1 MTPAH
6 TFSEP
11 TNTEAIRVIGR
22 FEAGRGIPEAMRSD
36 VRMLGGLLGQVLRES
51 GGDGLFED
59 VERLRLATI
68 QAYDEETSDAF
79 DRAAAIAESFT
90 VARADEVA
98 RAFTC
103 YFHLVNLAE
112 EHQRVRVLR
121 ERAGQPGPSTGS
133 GTQGSTGSGTQGS
146 TGSGIQGSTG
156 SGTQGSTGSGTQG
169 STGSGTQGSTG
180 SETQGRTAD
189 TVATAYA
196 RLRSEVGDDEARRRL
211 DGLRFHPVFTA
222 HPTEARRRAVSSS
235 IRRLSEL
242 LTQHD
247 AASAGGAEQ
256 RRARRRMLEEI
267 DTLWRTAPLR
277 AQKPSPTDEV
287 RTVMGV
293 FDETLFTTV
302 PHVYR
307 RIDDALRGDESGASS
322 PVVPAFVRIGSWVGG
337 DRDGNPFVTASVTRE
352 ASQIAAEHVLLGLER
367 AIDRIG
373 RTLTLAADDT
383 PPSTDVVGLWEA
395 FAAAEPDVAAELA
408 ARSPEEPHRRVLL
421 VLARRVAATRRGDRD
436 RGYTH
441 PDELLADLRAVQSSL
456 ADAGARRHAYGGVQ
470 HLIWQV
476 ETYGFHLTE
485 LEVRQHSQVHAKA
498 LAELEAGGAISAQ
511 TEEVLEVFRAIA
523 DIQRERGLRAAGR
536 YVVSFTQA
544 ASDLA
549 NVHRLARHALGD
561 DAPVLDV
568 VPLFETFADLQAAP
582 EILAQAVTFPEFQQR
597 MAATGNRLEVMLGYS
612 DSSKDVGPVAANLA
626 LYAAQEKIARWA
638 QESGIELTL
647 FHGRGGALGR
657 GGGPANSAILAQPPH
672 SVDGRFKLTEQGE
685 VIFARYGEPA
695 IAMRHIDQ
703 VAAAT
708 LLASSPSEEERTSSA
723 AARYA
728 EVAAI
733 MDATSRERFF
743 SLVKAEGFAPW
754 FATVTPLEEIG
765 LLALGSRPARRGLS
779 VESLED
785 LRAIP
790 WVFAWTQAR
799 INLAGWFGLGTA
811 LQAVGDADLLA
822 EAYREWPLLRTMVDN
837 VAMSLAK
844 TDERIAAQ
852 YLALGD
858 RDDLAALVL
867 DELAL
872 TREWVV
878 RLTGGEGLLENK
890 PVLQRAVQLRSPYV
904 DALSLLQL
912 RALRSLRS
920 AGDEARG
927 SGADA
932 EQQRL
937 LLLSVSGVAA
947 GLQNTG

>member
-1 MTPAH
+1 MTPEHA
-6 TFSEP
+6 FPEP
-11 TNTEAIRVIGR
+11 TDTSAIRIIGR
-22 FEAGRGIPEAMRSD
+22 FEAGRGIPDAMRTD
-36 VRMLGGLLGQVLRES
+36 VRMLGALLGQVLREA
-51 GGDGLFED
+51 GGDDLFED

-79 DRAAAIAESFT
+79 DRAAAIAESFSI
-90 VARADEVA
+90 ARADEVA

-121 ERAGQPGPSTGS
+121 ERAGQPGR
-133 GTQGSTGSGTQGS
+133 
-146 TGSGIQGSTG
+146 
-156 SGTQGSTGSGTQG
+156 
-169 STGSGTQGSTG
+169 
-180 SETQGRTAD
+180 EDAAD

-196 RLRSEVGDDEARRRL
+196 RLKTEVGDDEARRRL
-211 DGLRFHPVFTA
+211 EGLRFHPVFTA

-247 AASAGGAEQ
+247 SASEGGAEEH
-256 RRARRRMLEEI
+256 RARRRMLEEI

-277 AQKPSPTDEV
+277 AEKPSPTDEV

-307 RIDDALRGDESGASS
+307 RIDDALRGDDSGASA

-352 ASQIAAEHVLLGLER
+352 ASQIASDHVLRGLER
-367 AIDRIG
+367 ALERIG
-373 RTLTLAADDT
+373 RTLTLSAEDT
-383 PPSTDVVGLWEA
+383 PPSDAVSALWESFTA
-395 FAAAEPDVAAELA
+395 SEPRVAHELA
-408 ARSPEEPHRRVLL
+408 ARSPGEPHRRVLL
-421 VLARRVAATRRGDRD
+421 ALAHRVAATRHGDEQ
-436 RGYTH
+436 GYAR
-441 PDELLADLRAVQSSL
+441 PEELLEDLRMVQSSL
-456 ADAGARRHAYGGVQ
+456 SDAGAKRHAFGGVQ

-498 LAELEAGGAISAQ
+498 LAELESGEPISAQ
-511 TEEVLEVFRAIA
+511 TEEVLEVFRVIA
-523 DIQRERGLRAAGR
+523 EIQRDRGLRAAGR

-549 NVHRLARHALGD
+549 NVHRLAKHALGD

-582 EILAQAVTFPEFQQR
+582 GILAEAVTFPEFQAR
-597 MAATGNRLEVMLGYS
+597 LAATGNRLEVMLGYS

-626 LYAAQEKIARWA
+626 LYEAQEKIAQWA
-638 QESGIELTL
+638 QESDIELTL

-708 LLASSPSEEERTSSA
+708 LLASSPSVEKHTSDA
-723 AARYA
+723 ATRFADI
-728 EVAAI
+728 AAV
-733 MDATSRERFF
+733 MDTSSRERFF

-811 LQAVGDADLLA
+811 LAAVGDEERLV
-822 EAYREWPLLRTMVDN
+822 EAYRDWPLLRTMIDN

-844 TDERIAAQ
+844 TDERIARQ

-858 RDDLAALVL
+858 RDDLAQLVL

-872 TREWVV
+872 TREWVI
-878 RLTGGEGLLENK
+878 RLTGGVGLLENK
-890 PVLQRAVQLRSPYV
+890 PILQRAVQLRTPYV

-912 RALRSLRS
+912 RALRALRDP
-920 AGDEARG
+920 AEAAG
-927 SGADA
+927 SGADD
-932 EQQRL
+932 EQKRL

>member
-1 MTPAH
+1 MTPPH
-6 TFSEP
+6 SFIEP
-11 TNTEAIRVIGR
+11 TNTEAILVIGR
-22 FEAGRGIPEAMRSD
+22 FEAGQGIPEAMRSD
-36 VRMLGGLLGQVLRES
+36 VRMLGALLGQVLREA
-51 GGDGLFED
+51 GGDDLFAD

-68 QAYDEETSDAF
+68 QAYEDAGSDAF
-79 DRAAAIAESFT
+79 ARAVAIAESFSIS
-90 VARADEVA
+90 RADEVA

-121 ERAGQPGPSTGS
+121 ERAGQPGR
-133 GTQGSTGSGTQGS
+133 
-146 TGSGIQGSTG
+146 
-156 SGTQGSTGSGTQG
+156 
-169 STGSGTQGSTG
+169 
-180 SETQGRTAD
+180 ENAAD

-196 RLRSEVGDDEARRRL
+196 RLTTEVGEDEARRRL
-211 DGLRFHPVFTA
+211 EGLRFHPVFTA

-247 AASAGGAEQ
+247 AASDGGAEEH
-256 RRARRRMLEEI
+256 RARRRMLEEI

-277 AQKPSPTDEV
+277 AQKPTPTDEV
-287 RTVMGV
+287 RTVMSV

-307 RIDDALRGDESGASS
+307 RIDDALRGEESGASA
-322 PVVPAFVRIGSWVGG
+322 PIVPAFVRIGSWVGG

-352 ASQIAAEHVLLGLER
+352 ASQIASDHVLRGLER

-373 RTLTLAADDT
+373 RTLTLDAHGT
-383 PPSTDVVGLWEA
+383 PPSAEVTAIWER
-395 FAAAEPDVAAELA
+395 FAATNTAAASELA
-408 ARSPEEPHRRVLL
+408 TRSPDEPHRRVML
-421 VLARRVAATRRGDRD
+421 VLAHRIAATRRGDDD
-436 RGYTH
+436 RFAS
-441 PDELLADLRAVQSSL
+441 PDELLADLRALQASL
-456 ADAGARRHAYGGVQ
+456 ASAGARRHAFGGVQ

-498 LAELEAGGAISAQ
+498 LAELEGGGDLSAQ

-523 DIQRERGLRAAGR
+523 DIQRDRGLRAAGR
-536 YVVSFTQA
+536 YVVSFTQS

-549 NVHRLARHALGD
+549 AVHRLAKHALGD

-582 EILAQAVTFPEFQQR
+582 GILAEAVTFPEFQSR
-597 MAATGNRLEVMLGYS
+597 LAETGGKLEVMLGYS

-626 LYAAQEKIARWA
+626 LYEAQEKIALWA
-638 QESGIELTL
+638 KESGIELTL

-657 GGGPANSAILAQPPH
+657 GGGPANSAILAQPPY

-708 LLASSPSEEERTSSA
+708 LLASSPTVEERISE
-723 AARYA
+723 AARRFA
-728 EVAAI
+728 DIAATL
-733 MDATSRERFF
+733 DAASRERFF

-799 INLAGWFGLGTA
+799 INLAGWFGLGSA
-811 LQAVGDADLLA
+811 LDAVGDEERLA
-822 EAYREWPLLRTMVDN
+822 EAYRDWPLLRTMIDN

-844 TDERIAAQ
+844 TDERIARQ
-852 YLALGD
+852 YLELGD
-858 RDDLAALVL
+858 RDDLAELVL
-867 DELAL
+867 DELRL
-872 TREWVV
+872 TREWVI
-878 RLTGGEGLLENK
+878 RLTGGERLLENK
-890 PVLQRAVQLRSPYV
+890 PVLQRAVQLRTPYV

-912 RALRSLRS
+912 RALRALRT
-920 AGDEARG
+920 EASG
-927 SGADA
+927 SGSED
-932 EQQRL
+932 EQRRL

>member
-6 TFSEP
+6 SFIEP

-22 FEAGRGIPEAMRSD
+22 FEAGRGIPDAMRSD
-36 VRMLGGLLGQVLRES
+36 VRMLGALLGQVLRETGS
-51 GGDGLFED
+51 DGLFDD

-68 QAYDEETSDAF
+68 QAYDEETPDAF
-79 DRAAAIAESFT
+79 QRAAAIAESFT

-121 ERAGQPGPSTGS
+121 ERAGQPGR
-133 GTQGSTGSGTQGS
+133 
-146 TGSGIQGSTG
+146 
-156 SGTQGSTGSGTQG
+156 
-169 STGSGTQGSTG
+169 
-180 SETQGRTAD
+180 EDAAD

-196 RLRSEVGDDEARRRL
+196 RLATEVGDDEARRRL
-211 DGLRFHPVFTA
+211 EALRFHPVFTA

-247 AASAGGAEQ
+247 AASEGGAEQ
-256 RRARRRMLEEI
+256 HRARRRMLEEI

-277 AQKPSPTDEV
+277 AQKPTPTDEV

-307 RIDDALRGDESGASS
+307 RIDDALRGDDSGATA

-352 ASQIAAEHVLLGLER
+352 ASQIASEHVLRGLER
-367 AIDRIG
+367 ALDRIG

-383 PPSTDVVGLWEA
+383 PPSAAVTAIWEA
-395 FAAAEPDVAAELA
+395 FAAAEPQTAAELA
-408 ARSPEEPHRRVLL
+408 TRSPDEPHRRVLL
-421 VLARRVAATRRGDRD
+421 AVARRVAATRRGDER
-436 RGYTH
+436 RYSG
-441 PDELLADLRAVQSSL
+441 PEELLADLRAVQSSL
-456 ADAGARRHAYGGVQ
+456 AAAGARRHAYGGAQ

-485 LEVRQHSQVHAKA
+485 LEVRQHSQVHARA
-498 LAELEAGGAISAQ
+498 LAELESGEAISAQ

-523 DIQRERGLRAAGR
+523 EIQRDRGLRAAGR

-549 NVHRLARHALGD
+549 AVHRLARHALGD

-582 EILAQAVTFPEFQQR
+582 AILAEAVEFPEFRAR

-626 LYAAQEKIARWA
+626 LYEAQEKIAQWA
-638 QESGIELTL
+638 KDSGIELTL

-708 LLASSPSEEERTSSA
+708 LLASSPSVEERTSGA
-723 AARYA
+723 ARRYA
-728 EVAAI
+728 EVARV
-733 MDATSRERFF
+733 MDVSSRERFF

-754 FATVTPLEEIG
+754 FATVTPMEEIG

-811 LQAVGDADLLA
+811 LDAVGDEALLA
-822 EAYREWPLLRTMVDN
+822 EAYREWPLLRTLIDN

-844 TDERIAAQ
+844 TDERIARE

-872 TREWVV
+872 TRSWVI
-878 RLTGGEGLLENK
+878 RLTGGERLLENK

-912 RALRSLRS
+912 RALRALR
-920 AGDEARG
+920 APEAEG
-927 SGADA
+927 SGADE
-932 EQQRL
+932 EQRRL

>member
-1 MTPAH
+1 MTPEHA
-6 TFSEP
+6 FPEP
-11 TNTEAIRVIGR
+11 TDTSAIRIIGR
-22 FEAGRGIPEAMRSD
+22 FEAGRGIPDAMRSD
-36 VRMLGGLLGQVLRES
+36 VRMLGALLGQVLREA
-51 GGDGLFED
+51 GGEDLFAD

-79 DRAAAIAESFT
+79 ERAAAIAESFSIE
-90 VARADEVA
+90 RADEVA

-121 ERAGQPGPSTGS
+121 ERAGQPGR
-133 GTQGSTGSGTQGS
+133 
-146 TGSGIQGSTG
+146 
-156 SGTQGSTGSGTQG
+156 
-169 STGSGTQGSTG
+169 
-180 SETQGRTAD
+180 EDAAD
-189 TVATAYA
+189 TVASAYA
-196 RLRSEVGDDEARRRL
+196 RLKTEVGDEEARRRL
-211 DGLRFHPVFTA
+211 EGLRFHPVFTA

-247 AASAGGAEQ
+247 AASEGGSEEH
-256 RRARRRMLEEI
+256 RARRRMLEEI

-307 RIDDALRGDESGASS
+307 RIDDALRGDESGSTA

-352 ASQIAAEHVLLGLER
+352 ASQIASDHVLRGLER
-367 AIDRIG
+367 ALERIG
-373 RTLTLAADDT
+373 RTLTLDAEDT
-383 PPSTDVVGLWEA
+383 PPSAAVSALWES
-395 FAAAEPDVAAELA
+395 FAAAEPRTAEELG
-408 ARSPEEPHRRVLL
+408 ARSPGEPHRRVLL
-421 VLARRVAATRRGDRD
+421 ALAHRVAATRRGDEQRYS
-436 RGYTH
+436 R
-441 PDELLADLRAVQSSL
+441 PEELLDDLRTVQSSL
-456 ADAGARRHAYGGVQ
+456 ADAGAKRHAFGGVQ

-498 LAELEAGGAISAQ
+498 LAELSSGEAISAQ

-523 DIQRERGLRAAGR
+523 DIQRDRGLRAAGR

-549 NVHRLARHALGD
+549 NVYALARHALGD

-582 EILAQAVTFPEFQQR
+582 GILAEAVTFPEFRER

-626 LYAAQEKIARWA
+626 LYEAQEKIALWA
-638 QESGIELTL
+638 QESGIALTL

-708 LLASSPSEEERTSSA
+708 LLASSPTVEKHTSEA
-723 AARYA
+723 AARFA
-728 EVAAI
+728 DIASV
-733 MDATSRERFF
+733 MDRSSRERFF

-754 FATVTPLEEIG
+754 FATVTPMEEIG

-811 LQAVGDADLLA
+811 LAAVGDEARLI
-822 EAYREWPLLRTMVDN
+822 EAYRDWPLLRTMIDN

-844 TDERIAAQ
+844 TDERIARQ

-858 RDDLAALVL
+858 RDDLAQLVL
-867 DELAL
+867 DEMTL
-872 TREWVV
+872 TREWVI
-878 RLTGGEGLLENK
+878 RLTGGVGLLENK
-890 PVLQRAVQLRSPYV
+890 PILQRAVQLRTPYV

-912 RALRSLRS
+912 RALRALRDP
-920 AGDEARG
+920 AAAAG
-927 SGADA
+927 SGADD
-932 EQQRL
+932 EQRRL

>member
-1 MTPAH
+1 MS
-6 TFSEP
+6 SEP
-11 TNTEAIRVIGR
+11 TNTEAIRVITR
-22 FEAGRGIPEAMRSD
+22 FEASNGIPEAMRAD

-51 GGDGLFED
+51 GSPGLYDD

-68 QAYDEETSDAF
+68 QASDAEGPEAF
-79 DRAAAIAESFT
+79 ERAASIAESFT
-90 VARADEVA
+90 IERADEVA

-121 ERAGQPGPSTGS
+121 ERAGQPGRSTGS
-133 GTQGSTGSGTQGS
+133 GTQAT
-146 TGSGIQGSTG
+146 
-156 SGTQGSTGSGTQG
+156 
-169 STGSGTQGSTG
+169 
-180 SETQGRTAD
+180 D
-189 TVATAYA
+189 TVATAFAKLRDEIGEDAA
-196 RLRSEVGDDEARRRL
+196 RERL
-211 DGLRFHPVFTA
+211 AELRFHPVFTA
-222 HPTEARRRAVSSS
+222 HPTEARRRAVSGS
-235 IRRLSEL
+235 IRRLSDL
-242 LTQHD
+242 LGQHD
-247 AASAGGAEQ
+247 DASAGGAEEQ
-256 RRARRRMLEEI
+256 RAVRRMLEEI

-277 AQKPSPTDEV
+277 AEKPSPTDEV

-307 RIDDALRGDESGASS
+307 RIDDALRGDESGASA

-352 ASQIAAEHVLLGLER
+352 AAQIASEHVLRGLER
-367 AIDRIG
+367 AIERIG
-373 RTLTLAADDT
+373 RTLTLDADGT
-383 PPSTDVVGLWEA
+383 PPSAAVIAIWEG
-395 FAAAEPDVAAELA
+395 FEQQDPSLAAEIAK
-408 ARSPEEPHRRVLL
+408 RSPDEPHRRTM
-421 VLARRVAATRRGDRD
+421 LAIVHRVHATRTEEPGA
-436 RGYTH
+436 YTA
-441 PDELLADLRAVQSSL
+441 PEQLLADLHAVQGSL
-456 ADAGARRHAYGGVQ
+456 ADAGARRHAFGGLQ

-485 LEVRQHSQVHAKA
+485 LEVRQHSQVHAEA
-498 LAELEAGGAISAQ
+498 LAELDAGAELSERTQ
-511 TEEVLEVFRAIA
+511 EVLEVFRAVA
-523 DIQRERGLRAAGR
+523 DIQRRYGLRAAGR
-536 YVVSFTQA
+536 YVVSFTRSA
-544 ASDLA
+544 ADLIA
-549 NVHRLARHALGD
+549 VRRLARYALGD

-582 EILAQAVTFPEFQQR
+582 GILAEVVQDPDFRARLE
-597 MAATGNRLEVMLGYS
+597 ATGNRLEVMLGYS

-626 LYAAQEKIARWA
+626 LYEAQRDIAQWA
-638 QESGIELTL
+638 VESGIRLTL

-708 LLASSPSEEERTSSA
+708 LLASSPSVEQRTSGA
-723 AARYA
+723 AERFAPIA
-728 EVAAI
+728 QVMDVA
-733 MDATSRERFF
+733 SRERFF
-743 SLVKAEGFAPW
+743 SLVGAQGFAPW
-754 FATVTPLEEIG
+754 FATVTPMEEIG

-799 INLAGWFGLGTA
+799 INLAGWFGLGSA
-811 LQAVGDADLLA
+811 LEAVGDEQALI
-822 EAYREWPLLRTMVDN
+822 EAYREWPLLHTMVDN

-844 TDERIAAQ
+844 TDERIARE
-852 YLALGD
+852 YLSLGD
-858 RDDLAALVL
+858 RDDLAEIVL
-867 DELAL
+867 DELRL
-872 TREWVV
+872 TREWVI
-878 RLTGGEGLLENK
+878 RLTGGAGLLENK
-890 PVLQRAVQLRSPYV
+890 PILQRAVQLRTPYV

-920 AGDEARG
+920 
-927 SGADA
+927 DA
-932 EQQRL
+932 EAPAADPDVQRL

>member
-1 MTPAH
+1 MTP
-6 TFSEP
+6 EP

-22 FEAGRGIPEAMRSD
+22 FEAGRGIPDEMRAD
-36 VRMLGGLLGQVLRES
+36 VRMLGALLGQVLRECGS
-51 GGDGLFED
+51 PGLFED

-68 QAYDEETSDAF
+68 QAYEEESTFDLGTGAF
-79 DRAAAIAESFT
+79 ERATEIADSFT

-112 EHQRVRVLR
+112 EHQRVRILR
-121 ERAGQPGPSTGS
+121 ERAGKPGREDAT
-133 GTQGSTGSGTQGS
+133 
-146 TGSGIQGSTG
+146 
-156 SGTQGSTGSGTQG
+156 
-169 STGSGTQGSTG
+169 
-180 SETQGRTAD
+180 D
-189 TVATAYA
+189 TVAAAYA
-196 RLRSEVGDDEARRRL
+196 QLRREVGDDEAERRL
-211 DGLRFHPVFTA
+211 GALRFQPVFTA
-222 HPTEARRRAVSSS
+222 HPTEARRRAVSAS

-242 LTQHD
+242 LTDHD
-247 AASAGGAEQ
+247 AASDGGSEQ
-256 RRARRRMLEEI
+256 HRARRRMLEEV

-287 RTVMGV
+287 RTVMSV

-307 RIDDALRGDESGASS
+307 RIDDALRGEGSGASA
-322 PVVPAFVRIGSWVGG
+322 PIVPSFVRIGSWVGG

-352 ASQIAAEHVLLGLER
+352 AAQIASDHVLRGLER

-373 RTLTLAADDT
+373 RGLTLDAEGT
-383 PPSTDVVGLWEA
+383 PPSDAVVALWQSFSSSQSEIA
-395 FAAAEPDVAAELA
+395 DEIA
-408 ARSPEEPHRRVLL
+408 ARSPGEPHRRVLL
-421 VLARRVAATRRGDRD
+421 AVARRVAATRIGADG
-436 RGYTH
+436 GYGA
-441 PDELLADLRAVQSSL
+441 PEELLADLRIVQESL
-456 ADAGARRHAYGGVQ
+456 AASGAKRHAFGGIQ

-485 LEVRQHSQVHAKA
+485 LEVRQHSQVHREA
-498 LAELEAGGAISAQ
+498 LAELDAGGSISER
-511 TEEVLEVFRAIA
+511 TEEVLDVFRAIA
-523 DIQRERGLRAAGR
+523 EIQRTHGLRAAGR
-536 YVVSFTQA
+536 YVVSFTQSA
-544 ASDLA
+544 EDLA

-561 DAPVLDV
+561 DVPVLDV

-582 EILAQAVTFPEFQQR
+582 AILAEVVEFDEFRAR
-597 MAATGNRLEVMLGYS
+597 MAETGNRLEVMLGYS

-626 LYAAQEKIARWA
+626 LYEAQEKIALWA
-638 QESGIELTL
+638 QDAGIALTL

-685 VIFARYGEPA
+685 TIFARYGEPA

-708 LLASSPSEEERTSSA
+708 LLASSPGVEERTSSA
-723 AARYA
+723 AARFA
-728 EVAAI
+728 DVAQV
-733 MDATSRERFF
+733 MDAASRERFF
-743 SLVKAEGFAPW
+743 ALVKADGFAPW
-754 FATVTPLEEIG
+754 FATVTPMEEIG

-811 LQAVGDADLLA
+811 LETVGDEARLV
-822 EAYREWPLLRTMVDN
+822 EAYRDWPLLRTMIDN

-844 TDERIAAQ
+844 TDERIARR

-858 RDDLAALVL
+858 RDDLAQLVL

-872 TREWVV
+872 TREWVI
-878 RLTGGEGLLENK
+878 RLTGGTGLLENK
-890 PVLQRAVQLRSPYV
+890 PILQRAVALRSPYV

-912 RALRSLRS
+912 RALRELRS
-920 AGDEARG
+920 AASDAEG
-927 SGADA
+927 SGADD
-932 EQQRL
+932 EQRRL

>member
-6 TFSEP
+6 DFPEP

-22 FEAGRGIPEAMRSD
+22 FEAGRGIPDAMRSD
-36 VRMLGGLLGQVLRES
+36 VRMLGMLLGQVLREA
-51 GGDGLFED
+51 GGDELFDD

-68 QAYDEETSDAF
+68 QAYDEETPGAF

-121 ERAGQPGPSTGS
+121 ERAGQPVPSSDSATA
-133 GTQGSTGSGTQGS
+133 
-146 TGSGIQGSTG
+146 
-156 SGTQGSTGSGTQG
+156 
-169 STGSGTQGSTG
+169 
-180 SETQGRTAD
+180 GRTAD

-196 RLRSEVGDDEARRRL
+196 QLRSEVGDDEARRRL
-211 DGLRFHPVFTA
+211 AGLRFHPVFTA

-247 AASAGGAEQ
+247 AASEGGSEQ
-256 RRARRRMLEEI
+256 HRAHRRMLEEI
-267 DTLWRTAPLR
+267 ETLWRTAPLR
-277 AQKPSPTDEV
+277 SQKPSPTDEV

-307 RIDDALRGDESGASS
+307 RIDDALRGEDSGSS
-322 PVVPAFVRIGSWVGG
+322 APIVPAFVRIGSWVGG

-352 ASQIAAEHVLLGLER
+352 ASQIAADHVLRGLER
-367 AIDRIG
+367 ALDRIG

-383 PPSTDVVGLWEA
+383 PPSAAVTALWEQ
-395 FAAAEPDVAAELA
+395 FAAAEPEVAAELA
-408 ARSPEEPHRRVLL
+408 TRSPDEPHRRVLL
-421 VLARRVAATRRGDRD
+421 ILARRVAATRRGDGGQPYSR
-436 RGYTH
+436 
-441 PDELLADLRAVQSSL
+441 PEELLADLRAVQSSL
-456 ADAGARRHAYGGVQ
+456 ADAGAKRHAYGGVQ

-485 LEVRQHSQVHAKA
+485 LEVRQHSQVHRKA
-498 LAELEAGGAISAQ
+498 LAELESGEAVSAQ
-511 TEEVLEVFRAIA
+511 TEEVLEVFRVIA
-523 DIQRERGLRAAGR
+523 EIQRDRGLRAAGR

-561 DAPVLDV
+561 DAPPVLDV

-582 EILAQAVTFPEFQQR
+582 EILAEAVTFPEFRER

-626 LYAAQEKIARWA
+626 LYEAQEKIARWA
-638 QESGIELTL
+638 QESDIELTL

-708 LLASSPSEEERTSSA
+708 LLASSPTEEQRTSSA

-733 MDATSRERFF
+733 MDRTSRERFF
-743 SLVKAEGFAPW
+743 SLVKAEGFASW
-754 FATVTPLEEIG
+754 FATVTPMEEIG

-811 LQAVGDADLLA
+811 LEAVGDAELLT
-822 EAYREWPLLRTMVDN
+822 EAYREWPLLRTMIDN

-844 TDERIAAQ
+844 TDERIARQ

-872 TREWVV
+872 TRGWVI
-878 RLTGGEGLLENK
+878 RLTGGKGLLENK

-912 RALRSLRS
+912 RALRALRS
-920 AGDEARG
+920 APEEAGG

>member
-1 MTPAH
+1 MTPEHA
-6 TFSEP
+6 FPEP
-11 TNTEAIRVIGR
+11 TDTSAIRIIGR
-22 FEAGRGIPEAMRSD
+22 FEAGRGIPDAMRSD
-36 VRMLGGLLGQVLRES
+36 VRMLGALLGQVLKES
-51 GGDGLFED
+51 GSDGLFED

-79 DRAAAIAESFT
+79 ERAAAIAESFSI
-90 VARADEVA
+90 ARADEVA

-121 ERAGQPGPSTGS
+121 ERAGQPAPTATSGS
-133 GTQGSTGSGTQGS
+133 RTQV
-146 TGSGIQGSTG
+146 
-156 SGTQGSTGSGTQG
+156 
-169 STGSGTQGSTG
+169 
-180 SETQGRTAD
+180 AD

-196 RLRSEVGDDEARRRL
+196 QLRSEVGDDEARRRL
-211 DGLRFHPVFTA
+211 EGLRFHPVFTA

-247 AASAGGAEQ
+247 SASEDGAEEH
-256 RRARRRMLEEI
+256 RARRRMLEEI

-307 RIDDALRGDESGASS
+307 RIDDALRGDDSGATE

-352 ASQIAAEHVLLGLER
+352 ASQIAADHVLRGLER
-367 AIDRIG
+367 ALERIG
-373 RTLTLAADDT
+373 RTLTLDAEDT
-383 PPSTDVVGLWEA
+383 PPSVDVTALWDR
-395 FAAAEPDVAAELA
+395 FAAAEPRLAEELG
-408 ARSPEEPHRRVLL
+408 ARSPGEPYRRVLL
-421 VLARRVAATRRGDRD
+421 ALAHRVGATRRGEEQR
-436 RGYTH
+436 YSA
-441 PDELLADLRAVQSSL
+441 PEELLADLRAVQASL
-456 ADAGARRHAYGGVQ
+456 RDAGARRHAFGGVQ

-498 LAELEAGGAISAQ
+498 LAELEGGEAISAQ

-523 DIQRERGLRAAGR
+523 DIQRDRGLRAAGR

-549 NVHRLARHALGD
+549 NVHRLAKHALGD

-582 EILAQAVTFPEFQQR
+582 EILAEVVTYPEFRQR
-597 MAATGNRLEVMLGYS
+597 LDATGNRLEVMLGYS

-626 LYAAQEKIARWA
+626 LYEAQQKIAQWA
-638 QESGIELTL
+638 KDQGLELTL

-708 LLASSPSEEERTSSA
+708 LLASSPTVEQRTSDA
-723 AARYA
+723 AARFA
-728 EVAAI
+728 DIADV
-733 MDATSRERFF
+733 MDRSSRERFF

-754 FATVTPLEEIG
+754 FATVTPMEEIG

-811 LQAVGDADLLA
+811 LAAVGDEARLT
-822 EAYREWPLLRTMVDN
+822 EAYQEWPLLRTMIDN

-844 TDERIAAQ
+844 TDERIARE

-858 RDDLAALVL
+858 RDDLAQLVL
-867 DELAL
+867 DEMTL
-872 TREWVV
+872 TREWVI
-878 RLTGGEGLLENK
+878 RLTGGVGLLENK
-890 PVLQRAVQLRSPYV
+890 PILQRAVQLRTPYV

-912 RALRSLRS
+912 RALRALRDP
-920 AGDEARG
+920 AQAAG
-927 SGADA
+927 SGSDD
-932 EQQRL
+932 EQRRL

>member
-1 MTPAH
+1 MTPEH
-6 TFSEP
+6 SFPEP
-11 TNTEAIRVIGR
+11 TDTSAIRIIGR
-22 FEAGRGIPEAMRSD
+22 FEAGRGIPDAMRSD
-36 VRMLGGLLGQVLRES
+36 VRMLGGLLGQVLREA
-51 GGDGLFED
+51 GGDDLFED

-68 QAYDEETSDAF
+68 QAYDEETSGAF

-90 VARADEVA
+90 ISRADEVA

-121 ERAGQPGPSTGS
+121 ERAGQPGR
-133 GTQGSTGSGTQGS
+133 
-146 TGSGIQGSTG
+146 
-156 SGTQGSTGSGTQG
+156 
-169 STGSGTQGSTG
+169 
-180 SETQGRTAD
+180 EDAAD
-189 TVATAYA
+189 TVASAYA
-196 RLRSEVGDDEARRRL
+196 RLKTEVGDDEARRRL
-211 DGLRFHPVFTA
+211 EGLRFHPVFTA

-247 AASAGGAEQ
+247 AASDDGAEQ
-256 RRARRRMLEEI
+256 RRAHRRMLEEI

-277 AQKPSPTDEV
+277 AEKPSPTDEV

-307 RIDDALRGDESGASS
+307 RIDDALRGDDSGASA
-322 PVVPAFVRIGSWVGG
+322 PIVPAFVRIGSWVGG

-352 ASQIAAEHVLLGLER
+352 ASQIASDHVLRGLER
-367 AIDRIG
+367 ALERIG
-373 RTLTLAADDT
+373 RTLTLDAEDT
-383 PPSTDVVGLWEA
+383 PPSAAVSSLWDA
-395 FAAAEPDVAAELA
+395 FADAEPRVASELG
-408 ARSPEEPHRRVLL
+408 ARSPGEPHRRVLL
-421 VLARRVAATRRGDRD
+421 ALAHRVSATRRDEESRYGR
-436 RGYTH
+436 
-441 PDELLADLRAVQSSL
+441 PEELLADLRAVQSSL
-456 ADAGARRHAYGGVQ
+456 ADAGAKRHAFGGVQ

-498 LAELEAGGAISAQ
+498 LAELEGGEAISAQ

-523 DIQRERGLRAAGR
+523 DIQRDRGLRAAGR

-582 EILAQAVTFPEFQQR
+582 GILAEAVTFPEFRAR
-597 MAATGNRLEVMLGYS
+597 MADTGNRLEVMLGYS
-612 DSSKDVGPVAANLA
+612 DSSKDVGPVSANLA
-626 LYAAQEKIARWA
+626 LYEAQAKIALWA

-708 LLASSPSEEERTSSA
+708 LLASSPSVEQRTSDA
-723 AARYA
+723 AARFA
-728 EVAAI
+728 DIAAV
-733 MDATSRERFF
+733 MDRSSRERFF

-754 FATVTPLEEIG
+754 FATVTPMEEIG

-811 LQAVGDADLLA
+811 LAAVGDEARLT
-822 EAYREWPLLRTMVDN
+822 EAYRDWPLLHTMIDN

-844 TDERIAAQ
+844 TDERIARQ

-858 RDDLAALVL
+858 RDDLAQLVL
-867 DELAL
+867 DEMTL

-878 RLTGGEGLLENK
+878 RLTGGVGLLENK
-890 PVLQRAVQLRSPYV
+890 PILQRAVQLRTPYV

-912 RALRSLRS
+912 RALRALRDPDAAS
-920 AGDEARG
+920 G
-927 SGADA
+927 SGADD
-932 EQQRL
+932 EQKRL

>member
-1 MTPAH
+1 
-6 TFSEP
+6 
-11 TNTEAIRVIGR
+11 
-22 FEAGRGIPEAMRSD
+22 MRAD
-36 VRMLGGLLGQVLRES
+36 VRMLGALLGQVLRECGS
-51 GGDGLFED
+51 PGLFED

-68 QAYDEETSDAF
+68 QAYEEESTHAF
-79 DRAAAIAESFT
+79 ERATEIADSFT
-90 VARADEVA
+90 VQRADEVA
-98 RAFTC
+98 RAFTS

-112 EHQRVRVLR
+112 EHQRVRILR
-121 ERAGQPGPSTGS
+121 ERAGRPGH
-133 GTQGSTGSGTQGS
+133 
-146 TGSGIQGSTG
+146 
-156 SGTQGSTGSGTQG
+156 
-169 STGSGTQGSTG
+169 
-180 SETQGRTAD
+180 EDAVD

-196 RLRSEVGDDEARRRL
+196 QLRREVGDEEAQRRL
-211 DGLRFHPVFTA
+211 ESLRFQPVFTA
-222 HPTEARRRAVSSS
+222 HPTEARRRAVSAS

-247 AASAGGAEQ
+247 STSEGGAEQ
-256 RRARRRMLEEI
+256 HRAHRRMLEEV

-277 AQKPSPTDEV
+277 SSKPSPTDEV
-287 RTVMGV
+287 RTVMSV

-307 RIDDALRGDESGASS
+307 RIDDALRGEESGASA

-337 DRDGNPFVTASVTRE
+337 DRDGNPSVTASVTRE
-352 ASQIAAEHVLLGLER
+352 AAQIASDHVLRGLER

-373 RTLTLAADDT
+373 RGLTLDAEGT
-383 PPSTDVVGLWEA
+383 PPSSTVTAIWEA
-395 FAAAEPDVAAELA
+395 FSASDETTAAEIA

-421 VLARRVAATRRGDRD
+421 ALARRVAETRLRLEG
-436 RGYTH
+436 GYGA
-441 PDELLADLRAVQSSL
+441 PEELLSDLRAVQESL
-456 ADAGARRHAYGGVQ
+456 AASGAKRHAFGGIQ

-485 LEVRQHSQVHAKA
+485 LEVRQHSQVHREA
-498 LAELEAGGAISAQ
+498 LAELEAGGELSER
-511 TEEVLEVFRAIA
+511 TEEVLEVFRAVA
-523 DIQRERGLRAAGR
+523 EIQRTYGLRAAGR
-536 YVVSFTQA
+536 YVVSFTTSA
-544 ASDLA
+544 ADLA
-549 NVHRLARHALGD
+549 NVHRLARYALGD
-561 DAPVLDV
+561 NVPALDV

-582 EILAQAVTFPEFQQR
+582 GILAEVITFPEFQAR
-597 MAATGNRLEVMLGYS
+597 LAETGNRFEVMLGYS
-612 DSSKDVGPVAANLA
+612 DSSKDVGPVAATLA
-626 LYAAQEKIARWA
+626 LYEAQEKIALWA
-638 QESGIELTL
+638 KDADIELTQ

-685 VIFARYGEPA
+685 TIFARYGEPA

-708 LLASSPSEEERTSSA
+708 LLASSPGVEERTSGA
-723 AARYA
+723 AARFA
-728 EVAAI
+728 DVANV
-733 MDATSRERFF
+733 MDASSRERFF

-811 LQAVGDADLLA
+811 LEAVGDEALLIQ
-822 EAYREWPLLRTMVDN
+822 AYRDWPLLRTMIDN

-844 TDERIAAQ
+844 TDERIARR

-858 RDDLAALVL
+858 RDDLAQLVL
-867 DELAL
+867 DELTL
-872 TREWVV
+872 TKEWVI
-878 RLTGGEGLLENK
+878 RLTGGNGLLENK
-890 PVLQRAVQLRSPYV
+890 PILQRAVTLRSPYV

-912 RALRSLRS
+912 RALRELRS
-920 AGDEARG
+920 AGPAAAG
-927 SGADA
+927 SGTED
-932 EQQRL
+932 EQRRL

>member
-1 MTPAH
+1 MSP
-6 TFSEP
+6 EL
-11 TNTEAIRVIGR
+11 TNTEAIRVITR
-22 FEAGRGIPEAMRSD
+22 FEASDGIPEAMRAD

-51 GGDGLFED
+51 GTPGLFED

-68 QAYDEETSDAF
+68 QAFDEETDDAF
-79 DRAAAIAESFT
+79 QRAAAIAESFT
-90 VARADEVA
+90 IERADEVA

-121 ERAGQPGPSTGS
+121 ERAGQPGR
-133 GTQGSTGSGTQGS
+133 
-146 TGSGIQGSTG
+146 
-156 SGTQGSTGSGTQG
+156 
-169 STGSGTQGSTG
+169 
-180 SETQGRTAD
+180 EDAVD

-196 RLRSEVGDDEARRRL
+196 QLRREVGDDEARRRL
-211 DGLRFHPVFTA
+211 NGLRFQPVFTA

-247 AASAGGAEQ
+247 AASADGSEE
-256 RRARRRMLEEI
+256 RRALRRMLEEV

-277 AQKPSPTDEV
+277 QQKPTPTDEV

-307 RIDDALRGDESGASS
+307 RIDDALQGDAAGSVA

-352 ASQIAAEHVLLGLER
+352 AAAIASDHVLRGLER
-367 AIDRIG
+367 AIERIG
-373 RTLTLAADDT
+373 RTLTLDADDT
-383 PPSTDVVGLWEA
+383 PPS
-395 FAAAEPDVAAELA
+395 AELVERWESFVEAAPELAGEIA
-408 ARSPEEPHRRVLL
+408 ARSPEEPHRQVLL
-421 VLARRVAATRRGDRD
+421 FLVHRVHATRTGGDD
-436 RGYTH
+436 AYAA
-441 PDELLADLRAVQSSL
+441 PEELLADLRTVQDSL
-456 ADAGARRHAYGGVQ
+456 VAAGAARHGFGGIQ

-485 LEVRQHSQVHAKA
+485 LEVRQHSKVHAQA
-498 LAELEAGGAISAQ
+498 LAELDAGGERSAQ
-511 TEEVLEVFRAIA
+511 TDDVLEVFRAIA
-523 DIQRERGLRAAGR
+523 DIQRRYGLRAAGR
-536 YVVSFTQA
+536 YVVSFTQSA
-544 ASDLA
+544 QDLR
-549 NVHRLARHALGD
+549 NVYRLATYALGD

-582 EILAQAVTFPEFQQR
+582 GILAETVTFPEVAAR
-597 MAATGNRLEVMLGYS
+597 MTQTGNRLEVMLGYS

-626 LYAAQEKIARWA
+626 LYEAQRLIAQWA

-708 LLASSPSEEERTSSA
+708 LLASSPTVEERNSGA
-723 AARYA
+723 AERFADVAR
-728 EVAAI
+728 V
-733 MDATSRERFF
+733 MDAASRDRFF
-743 SLVKAEGFAPW
+743 SLVGAPGFAPW

-811 LQAVGDADLLA
+811 LDAVGDEALLRQ
-822 EAYREWPLLRTMVDN
+822 AYQEWPLLHTLVDN

-844 TDERIAAQ
+844 TDERIARQ

-858 RDDLAALVL
+858 RDDLAQLVL
-867 DELAL
+867 DELEL
-872 TREWVV
+872 TRSWVI
-878 RLTGGEGLLENK
+878 RLTGGDRLLENK

-912 RALRSLRS
+912 RALRALRQ
-920 AGDEARG
+920 
-927 SGADA
+927 ADA
-932 EQQRL
+932 ADQDLPTDPELQRL

>member
-1 MTPAH
+1 MRAGHSSDEGYSRSVTPAH
-6 TFSEP
+6 SFSEP

-22 FEAGRGIPEAMRSD
+22 FEAGRGIPDAMRTD
-36 VRMLGGLLGQVLRES
+36 VRMLGQLLGQVLREA
-51 GGDGLFED
+51 GGDDLFED

-79 DRAAAIAESFT
+79 ERAAAIAESFT
-90 VARADEVA
+90 VARADQVA

-121 ERAGQPGPSTGS
+121 ERAGQPGR
-133 GTQGSTGSGTQGS
+133 
-146 TGSGIQGSTG
+146 
-156 SGTQGSTGSGTQG
+156 
-169 STGSGTQGSTG
+169 
-180 SETQGRTAD
+180 EDAAD

-196 RLRSEVGDDEARRRL
+196 RLRTEVGDDEARRRL
-211 DGLRFHPVFTA
+211 EGLRFHPVFTA

-247 AASAGGAEQ
+247 AASEGGSEEH
-256 RRARRRMLEEI
+256 RARRRMLEEI

-277 AQKPSPTDEV
+277 SQKPSPTDEV

-307 RIDDALRGDESGASS
+307 RIDDALRGEDSGATA

-352 ASQIAAEHVLLGLER
+352 ASQIAADHVLRGLER
-367 AIDRIG
+367 ALDRIG
-373 RTLTLAADDT
+373 RTLTLASDDT
-383 PPSTDVVGLWEA
+383 PPSAEVTALWER
-395 FAAAEPDVAAELA
+395 FAAAEPNLAAELA
-408 ARSPEEPHRRVLL
+408 TRSPDEPHRRVLL
-421 VLARRVAATRRGDRD
+421 VLARRVAATRHGDSTQAYSR
-436 RGYTH
+436 
-441 PDELLADLRAVQSSL
+441 PEELLADLRAVQSSL
-456 ADAGARRHAYGGVQ
+456 ADAGAKRHAFGGVQ

-498 LAELEAGGAISAQ
+498 LAELDAGEAISAQ

-523 DIQRERGLRAAGR
+523 DIQNDRGLRAAGR

-549 NVHRLARHALGD
+549 NVHRLARYALGD
-561 DAPVLDV
+561 NAPVLDV

-582 EILAQAVTFPEFQQR
+582 GILAEAVTFPEFRER

-626 LYAAQEKIARWA
+626 LYEAQEKIARWA
-638 QESGIELTL
+638 QESDIELTL

-708 LLASSPSEEERTSSA
+708 LLASSPTEEERTSRA

-728 EVAAI
+728 EVASI
-733 MDATSRERFF
+733 MDAASRERFF

-754 FATVTPLEEIG
+754 FATVTPMEEIG

-811 LQAVGDADLLA
+811 LDAVGDEELLV
-822 EAYREWPLLRTMVDN
+822 EAYREWPLLRTMIDN

-844 TDERIAAQ
+844 TDERIARQ

-858 RDDLAALVL
+858 RDDLAQLVL
-867 DELAL
+867 DELAT
-872 TREWVV
+872 TRRWVI
-878 RLTGGEGLLENK
+878 RLTGGESLLENK

-912 RALRSLRS
+912 RALRALRS
-920 AGDEARG
+920 AAEDPTG
-927 SGADA
+927 SGADP

>member
-1 MTPAH
+1 MSP
-6 TFSEP
+6 EP
-11 TNTEAIRVIGR
+11 TNTEAIRVITR
-22 FEAGRGIPEAMRSD
+22 FEASNGIPEAMRAD

-51 GGDGLFED
+51 GTPGLYED

-68 QAYDEETSDAF
+68 QAADADSTDAF
-79 DRAAAIAESFT
+79 ERAASIADAFT
-90 VARADEVA
+90 IERADEVA

-121 ERAGQPGPSTGS
+121 ERAGQPGR
-133 GTQGSTGSGTQGS
+133 
-146 TGSGIQGSTG
+146 
-156 SGTQGSTGSGTQG
+156 
-169 STGSGTQGSTG
+169 
-180 SETQGRTAD
+180 EDVAD

-196 RLRSEVGDDEARRRL
+196 RLRAEIGEDAARERL
-211 DGLRFHPVFTA
+211 ADLRFHPVFTA
-222 HPTEARRRAVSSS
+222 HPTEARRRAVSGS
-235 IRRLSEL
+235 IRRLSDL
-242 LTQHD
+242 LGQHD
-247 AASAGGAEQ
+247 LASPGGSEQ
-256 RRARRRMLEEI
+256 RRAVRRMLEEI

-277 AQKPSPTDEV
+277 AEKPTPTDEV

-307 RIDDALRGDESGASS
+307 RIDDALRGEGSGSS
-322 PVVPAFVRIGSWVGG
+322 APVVPAFVRIGSWVGG

-352 ASQIAAEHVLLGLER
+352 AAEIASEHVLRGLER
-367 AIDRIG
+367 AIERIG
-373 RTLTLAADDT
+373 RTLTLDAEST
-383 PPSTDVVGLWEA
+383 PPTTEVTALWDA
-395 FAAAEPDVAAELA
+395 FARDHADAAAEIAK
-408 ARSPEEPHRRVLL
+408 RSPGEPHRRAMFAV
-421 VLARRVAATRRGDRD
+421 VHRVHATRVEPESA
-436 RGYTH
+436 YAA
-441 PDELLADLRAVQSSL
+441 PEELLADLRAVQSSL
-456 ADAGARRHAYGGVQ
+456 AASGARRHAFGGLQ

-485 LEVRQHSQVHAKA
+485 LEVRQHSQVHAEA
-498 LAELEAGGAISAQ
+498 LAELDAGAELSERTQ
-511 TEEVLEVFRAIA
+511 EVLEVFRAIA
-523 DIQRERGLRAAGR
+523 DIQRRHGLRAAGR
-536 YVVSFTQA
+536 YVVSFTRSA
-544 ASDLA
+544 DDLA
-549 NVHRLARHALGD
+549 AVHRLAHYALGD
-561 DAPVLDV
+561 QAPVLDV

-582 EILAQAVTFPEFQQR
+582 GIMAEVVQQPAFR
-597 MAATGNRLEVMLGYS
+597 ARLDETGNRLEVMLGYS

-626 LYAAQEKIARWA
+626 LYEAQRDIAQWA
-638 QESGIELTL
+638 VESGIRLTL

-708 LLASSPSEEERTSSA
+708 LLASSPSVEQRTSGA
-723 AARYA
+723 AERFAGIA
-728 EVAAI
+728 KVMDVA
-733 MDATSRERFF
+733 SRERFF
-743 SLVKAEGFAPW
+743 SLVGADGFAPW
-754 FATVTPLEEIG
+754 FATVTPMEEIG

-811 LQAVGDADLLA
+811 LQAVGDEQALV
-822 EAYREWPLLRTMVDN
+822 EAYREWPLLRTMIDN

-844 TDERIAAQ
+844 TDERIAAE
-852 YLALGD
+852 YLSLGD
-858 RDDLAALVL
+858 RDDLAGIVL
-867 DELAL
+867 DELRL

-878 RLTGGEGLLENK
+878 RLTGGEQLLADK
-890 PVLQRAVQLRSPYV
+890 PILQRAVQLRTPYV

-912 RALRSLRS
+912 RALRALR
-920 AGDEARG
+920 
-927 SGADA
+927 ADA
-932 EQQRL
+932 DAPAADPELQRL